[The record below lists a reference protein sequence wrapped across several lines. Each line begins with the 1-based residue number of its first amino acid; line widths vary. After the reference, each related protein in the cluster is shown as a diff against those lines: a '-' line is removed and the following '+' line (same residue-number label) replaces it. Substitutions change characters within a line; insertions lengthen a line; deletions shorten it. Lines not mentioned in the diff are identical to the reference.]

1 MGLFLWRTKA
11 TGEKNLVILLPCL
24 IEHENPSASCYP
36 PSCVFPLWI
45 VEWRK
50 YQISYF
56 YYAKQ
61 VLLKCL
67 EDTDMDVIP
76 SYDHNLW
83 TSFTGFFPP
92 VLLLVTSE
100 HHTRGFIKKH
110 PGRGSSKL
118 NNKEINPENISIIFS
133 LLNSTIGKCTT
144 EAFLTPGLRWTGAS
158 KDRQTRLLEG
168 KMMHKSGKNKQQ

>member
-11 TGEKNLVILLPCL
+11 TGKETLIILLPCL

-36 PSCVFPLWI
+36 PSCVFPLWL
-45 VEWRK
+45 VELRK

-67 EDTDMDVIP
+67 EDTDMGVIP

-83 TSFTGFFPP
+83 THFTRFFPS

-100 HHTRGFIKKH
+100 HHSRGFMKKH
-110 PGRGSSKL
+110 PGRGSSKE
-118 NNKEINPENISIIFS
+118 NKEINPESISIIFS
-133 LLNSTIGKCTT
+133 LLNSTIGKCSGG
-144 EAFLTPGLRWTGAS
+144 FFNPGPSLNGSIQRPADSLAW
-158 KDRQTRLLEG
+158 
-168 KMMHKSGKNKQQ
+168 GKNDAWKVEKINNY